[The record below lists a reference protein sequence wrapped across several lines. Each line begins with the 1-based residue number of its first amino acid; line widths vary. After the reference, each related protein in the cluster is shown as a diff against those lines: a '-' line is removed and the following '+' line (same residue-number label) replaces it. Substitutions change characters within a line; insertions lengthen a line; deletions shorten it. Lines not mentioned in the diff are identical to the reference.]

1 MIQAGIPPPPPPPP
15 PPPLPPL
22 LLNSRSSSSSSG
34 SGSGRLR
41 SLFWE
46 RIPQERVEGRR
57 SVWSKSDEFSI
68 DFSSLDELFRQHQ
81 GHHNKVL
88 GVKGHCGGNKRTNT
102 NKPPRNRLERI
113 SILKG
118 NRSLKV
124 GVFLHHFKSSLGD
137 IINDIREGR
146 GQRYGSERLNEL
158 YKLLPDCN
166 EEQSLRSFR
175 GERSQLEEADLFLLH
190 LVEIPSFRLRLEAM
204 ILQEEFDPTVT
215 SVSTSARCLATA
227 ATELMSCVELHS
239 ILRLVL
245 KAGNYMNAGGFAGNA
260 AGFRISSLLKLAD
273 TKSNQPNMNL
283 LHFVAIEAVRKDPSI
298 LSYHLKLSH
307 VGPAARLSV
316 EAVEEEF
323 SKLQSRVKAL
333 LDGLETAPDLLAQ
346 ITPFLQAAELKLS
359 KLQVDVDSVYKAQ
372 RSLQEFF
379 CEDDDGS
386 FKLEEACATFHNFQQ
401 RFLRAAQENELREQQ
416 DQQRLER
423 EQMAREKARK
433 RRSIASCSALE
444 AGLEFDDNA
453 LEMILRAP
461 AATPLRRKLWSTLG
475 RRAPQHPPLI
485 SLIETPAENSSLPGN
500 EAVIQAESPDII
512 ATNKDADP
520 MTKAELTGLSC
531 PSPEVESVKRPT
543 HSSFIQ
549 SKSWSLDGRLRP
561 HVGETHTLVSVLQ
574 SYSSLAPPSGRADQ
588 EERKQKVRE
597 RSEEAEEAE
606 QEVTDV
612 TSSQEGRKTRG
623 KLQEGTTKDVKTAD
637 QNQNSISTAT
647 PPFRASRLPLP
658 RIGSLS
664 TDQSG
669 IASGTSK
676 KEGLKA
682 KIPQPLKRL
691 LDRASNRNEKEKREK
706 WKETSEKQKTENDR
720 DREKR
725 EKEKA
730 RKEKEIE
737 RQGKERERKERQN
750 GKKEQEKEREKR
762 EKERVKSEK
771 ERQTM
776 RTGGAKEM
784 SVERSMRSGS
794 ALAAVVSR
802 PLSRLCPAVA
812 PSALASV
819 RCTAKVLHS
828 VLKRDRSSS
837 SSRIPAPTSSRTL
850 GLPRSDIR
858 GQQI

>member
-1 MIQAGIPPPPPPPP
+1 MTEPSPMIRAAIPPPPPPPP

-22 LLNSRSSSSSSG
+22 LLNSRSSSSS

-81 GHHNKVL
+81 GHSIKVL
-88 GVKGHCGGNKRTNT
+88 AVRGHCGGNKRTNM
-102 NKPPRNRLERI
+102 NEPPRNRLQRI
-113 SILKG
+113 SFLKG

-124 GVFLHHFKSSLGD
+124 GVFLHHFKSSLGG

-146 GQRYGSERLNEL
+146 GQRYGSERLKEL

-166 EEQSLRSFR
+166 EEQSLRSFG

-245 KAGNYMNAGGFAGNA
+245 KAGNYMNA
-260 AGFRISSLLKLAD
+260 
-273 TKSNQPNMNL
+273 
-283 LHFVAIEAVRKDPSI
+283 EAVRKDPSI

-323 SKLQSRVKAL
+323 SKLQSRVTAL
-333 LDGLETAPDLLAQ
+333 LVGLETAPDLLAQ

-401 RFLRAAQENELREQQ
+401 RFLRATQENELREQQ

-423 EQMAREKARK
+423 EQMVREKARK

-444 AGLEFDDNA
+444 AGLECDDNA

-475 RRAPQHPPLI
+475 RRAPQHPTLI
-485 SLIETPAENSSLPGN
+485 SLIETPAENTSLPGN

-512 ATNKDADP
+512 AANKDADP
-520 MTKAELTGLSC
+520 MTKAELTGLSRL
-531 PSPEVESVKRPT
+531 SAEVESVNRPA
-543 HSSFIQ
+543 HSTCIQ

-561 HVGETHTLVSVLQ
+561 HVGETHTLVSVLR

-588 EERKQKVRE
+588 KERKQKVRE
-597 RSEEAEEAE
+597 RSEEAE

-612 TSSQEGRKTRG
+612 TSSQEDRKTRG
-623 KLQEGTTKDVKTAD
+623 KPREGTTKDVKPAN

-658 RIGSLS
+658 RIGLWS

-669 IASGTSK
+669 IASGTS
-676 KEGLKA
+676 ENERLKA

-691 LDRASNRNEKEKREK
+691 LDRASNRKEKEKREK
-706 WKETSEKQKTENDR
+706 WKEPSEKQKTENDR

-725 EKEKA
+725 EKEKE
-730 RKEKEIE
+730 RKEKERE
-737 RQGKERERKERQN
+737 RQGKERERKERQS

-762 EKERVKSEK
+762 EKEQVKSEK
-771 ERQTM
+771 ERQTTRM
-776 RTGGAKEM
+776 DGAKEM

-794 ALAAVVSR
+794 ALTAVVSR

-812 PSALASV
+812 PSVLASV

-828 VLKRDRSSS
+828 ALKRDRGSS

-850 GLPRSDIR
+850 SLPRSDTR